1 MPQLSPL
8 TTLPTSGEESPKNIC
23 NTSIKNCDDNKNVKK
38 FNTFKI
44 KQISDNIFCIE
55 ENGINFDVK
64 SLIYLIIGDE
74 KACLIDTGFGS
85 DDLNE
90 YIQSLG
96 ILKDK
101 MKIIVINTHN
111 HCEVVGSNWRFST
124 TGRLGLSH
132 NCEDLC
138 ASSYNKNYTK
148 IPVDSRYQWN
158 VKLYKI
164 TKWLNDNEKILLGNS
179 NKSKNILEIWHT
191 PGHTPDSLIIWYSY
205 AERFFFG
212 DLFYTY
218 NDILLT
224 YDYSSIKEYTESI
237 GRLVNFI
244 KNYKKPEKL
253 KYSSSKIDIDEK
265 CVPTIKNYQHFLYGV
280 ITGYQK
286 CQYIRLNNGHHEG
299 VKFETRDKIISLI
312 LSTKIYKLLKDARTK
327 RNTYTSSVALSI
339 ISTDN
344 ISPSSLKDKKC
355 QI

>member
-1 MPQLSPL
+1 MPGHPSS
-8 TTLPTSGEESPKNIC
+8 TTITTPVEKSPKKI
-23 NTSIKNCDDNKNVKK
+23 SKSFVKSCDDNVKK

-55 ENGINFDVK
+55 ENCINFDVK

-90 YIQSLG
+90 YIQYLG
-96 ILKDK
+96 ILKDN

-148 IPVDSRYQWN
+148 IPVDSKYQWN

-164 TKWLNDNEKILLGNS
+164 TKWLNDNDVILLGNDK
-179 NKSKNILEIWHT
+179 KSKNILEIWHT

-205 AERFFFG
+205 GGRFFVG

-218 NDILLT
+218 TDILLT
-224 YDYSSIKEYTESI
+224 YDYSSIKKYVESI
-237 GRLVNFI
+237 RRLSNFI

-265 CVPTIKNYQHFLYGV
+265 CVPIIKNFQHFLYGV
-280 ITGYQK
+280 ITGSQK
-286 CQYIRLNNGHHEG
+286 CQLVRLNDDHHEG
-299 VKFETRDKIISLI
+299 VKFETRDKIISLT
-312 LSTKIYKLLKDARTK
+312 LSSKIYRLLKEARTK
-327 RNTYTSSVALSI
+327 RNTYTSSVALNSVPAGNLI
-339 ISTDN
+339 
-344 ISPSSLKDKKC
+344 KKTTRL
-355 QI
+355 